1 MGGRRGAGA
10 RGARAQ
16 EARRARAGALKAT
29 EEATKRQLKT
39 IDEKAR
45 EFTEYAA
52 STARDGL
59 AALDATR
66 AAEDD
71 TTAQLG
77 CKRAAARAAACGH
90 AALATQAEAAEKN
103 AKAARARR
111 RAPSR
116 RPSAAAAVL
125 RRRVAA

>member
-1 MGGRRGAGA
+1 MQRRPQL
-10 RGARAQ
+10 RQ
-16 EARRARAGALKAT
+16 
-29 EEATKRQLKT
+29 KRQLKT

-77 CKRAAARAAACGH
+77 RKLAAARAAAGGH
-90 AALATQAEAAEKN
+90 AALAAQAEAAEKN
-103 AKAARARR
+103 AKAGARATKG
-111 RAPSR
+111 ALEKAKQ
-116 RPSAAAAVL
+116 AAAAL